1 MNKAELVAKLADKTE
16 LTKAKGAEVID
27 ALIELIQGAVKAGE
41 KVTLMGFGSWE
52 AKQKAARVGRN
63 PQTGKEIKIKAKRVP
78 KFTAGKEFKELVNK
92 K

>member
-1 MNKAELVAKLADKTE
+1 MNKAELSAKLADKLE
-16 LTKAKGAEVID
+16 VTKVKGAEIID
-27 ALIELIQGAVKAGE
+27 VFVDLVKNAVKAGE
-41 KVTLMGFGSWE
+41 KVSLMGFGSWE

>member
-1 MNKAELVAKLADKTE
+1 MNKAELVAKVATKLD
-16 LTKAKGAEVID
+16 LTKASVANVLEEIVTSVKE
-27 ALIELIQGAVKAGE
+27 AVKAGD
-41 KVTLMGFGSWE
+41 KVSLIGFGSLE

-78 KFTAGKEFKELVNK
+78 KFSAGKEFKELVNK